1 MTERNAISTDAA
13 PAAIGPYNQA
23 IVAGGLVHCS
33 GQVALNPKTGEMV
46 GDNVAD
52 QAVQVLKNL
61 GAVLEAAGSSFASAL
76 KCTVYL
82 TDLED
87 FGEVNA
93 VYATAF
99 EGVEPPAR
107 ACVQVSRL
115 PKDALV
121 EIDCVALVH

>member
-1 MTERNAISTDAA
+1 MTERKVISTGAA

-33 GQVALNPKTGEMV
+33 GQVALDPYTGEMI
-46 GDNVAD
+46 GDNVTD

-61 GAVLEAAGSSFASAL
+61 GAVLEAAGSSFASAV

-82 TDLED
+82 IDLGD
-87 FGEVNA
+87 FAAVNA

-99 EGVEPPAR
+99 EGVQAPAR
-107 ACVQVSRL
+107 ACVEVSRL

-121 EIDCVALVH
+121 EIDCVALVD